1 MLDAFPALRYFVP
14 GIERERCTERT
25 TMKLI
30 QTILWCLTLF
40 VLAWLVHR
48 ATIELVVVHRID
60 FGPTVDAIKLVPSG
74 PIRNE

>member
-1 MLDAFPALRYFVP
+1 
-14 GIERERCTERT
+14 
-25 TMKLI
+25 MKLI

-40 VLAWLVHR
+40 VLAWLVHQ